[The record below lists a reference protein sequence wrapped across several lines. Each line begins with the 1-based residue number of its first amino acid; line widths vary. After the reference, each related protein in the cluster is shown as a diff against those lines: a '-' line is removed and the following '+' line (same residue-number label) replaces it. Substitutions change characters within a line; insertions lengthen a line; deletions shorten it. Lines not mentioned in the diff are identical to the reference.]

1 MSTRSGF
8 LAVATLL
15 VLASCDPP
23 PQSTGPGTG
32 APVVPPAGG
41 GDVGSFSV
49 SLTVGG
55 AFRFDSFSY
64 DVSGNGFH
72 RAGTVNVAASTT
84 VASVIG
90 GIPFGTGYQ
99 LQLTMQD
106 VDHKLTPCTGSS
118 TFAITSTGT
127 IPVPVHLTCHE
138 VPVAPPVAV
147 PVPRWA
153 SVAFAALLVGVG
165 SLALRRRRDR
175 AA

>member
-1 MSTRSGF
+1 MPMLRS
-8 LAVATLL
+8 L
-15 VLASCDPP
+15 
-23 PQSTGPGTG
+23 G
-32 APVVPPAGG
+32 APVLALALAILTTPGPAQAQTKITIGK
-41 GDVGSFSV
+41 VI
-49 SLTVGG
+49 
-55 AFRFDSFSY
+55 
-64 DVSGNGFH
+64 SGNGFH